1 MCDGK
6 INEVHWEGSMDNS
19 FQLGHVPPTHS
30 IILCR
35 YYKNPPSCVSTFN
48 ARIYYV
54 VHKLPIVTRA
64 CIHFGSHNHHVSI
77 GGCCESIM
85 ITKELMRLEVEKN
98 QS

>member
-1 MCDGK
+1 MEKSTKFIGRDQWKILFNSDMC
-6 INEVHWEGSMDNS
+6 H
-19 FQLGHVPPTHS
+19 PTHS
-30 IILCR
+30 TIVCR
-35 YYKNPPSCVSTFN
+35 YYKNPPSCVSTFS

-54 VHKLPIVTRA
+54 VHKLPTVTRA

-85 ITKELMRLEVEKN
+85 TTKELMKLEVEKN